1 MQVVG
6 SLSFVL
12 LRDVLHNSHPAM
24 SKQTSQPIDGEAE
37 GSPDAGTVSGLDLL
51 VLLARGRSLF
61 LGTIAVFVVV
71 GLTYGLLASSEYMAS
86 AQVVPEA
93 QSDAAQ
99 GLGSLGGGLS
109 ALQGLGVN
117 LGSLSSQGLSTDSY
131 PEIAKSR
138 EVRLAVVRD
147 TYRIPGKDTTMTLV
161 DYYTWGEGLFSGAI
175 QIVKRIVGL
184 DTLRRRA
191 EGEVPT
197 LKAERAMATLEEQI
211 TAYQRPETG
220 LMTLSVTTG
229 NPQLSAAVVESLI
242 EHLSTHVRSLRTE
255 KARRNL
261 EFIQQRF
268 QEAEKEL
275 TQAEERLANFMDRN
289 QSINTARLRTQRDR
303 LQRQVR
309 FKSDLYS
316 ELQAQ
321 LTQAKI
327 DLQRSEPVITVVEQP
342 VPPLESVAP
351 QRLVILI
358 VSLLGGGIAG
368 CVLVFLWAYFREEN
382 ATGERRAKIREV
394 REAFIPA
401 DLL

>member
-1 MQVVG
+1 
-6 SLSFVL
+6 
-12 LRDVLHNSHPAM
+12 M
-24 SKQTSQPIDGEAE
+24 SKQTPQPVDGKA
-37 GSPDAGTVSGLDLL
+37 GDSPSEETVSGLDLL
-51 VLLARGRSLF
+51 VLLARGRSLLF
-61 LGTIAVFVVV
+61 GTVAVFVVV
-71 GLTYGLLASSEYMAS
+71 GLAYGLLASTEYMAS

-147 TYRIPGKDTTMTLV
+147 TFQIPEEDTTMALV
-161 DYYTWGEGLFSGAI
+161 DHYTRGEGLLSGAI
-175 QIVKRIVGL
+175 QAVKRTVSGP
-184 DTLRRRA
+184 DTLRERD
-191 EGEVPT
+191 GEDIPT
-197 LKAERAMATLEEQI
+197 LKEERAMGALEKQI
-211 TAYQRPETG
+211 TAYQSPETG
-220 LMTLSVTTG
+220 LMNLSVTTG
-229 NPQLSAAVVESLI
+229 NAQLSAAVVESLI
-242 EHLSTHVRSLRTE
+242 EHLSNRVRSLRTE

-261 EFIQQRF
+261 KFIQQRF

-275 TQAEERLANFMDRN
+275 TQTEKRLADFTDRN
-289 QSINTARLRTQRDR
+289 QNINTAQLRTQRDR

-342 VPPLESVAP
+342 VPPLEPVAP

-368 CVLVFLWAYFREEN
+368 CVLVFLRAYFREEN

-401 DLL
+401 DLVERGRRYLTGEKKETRSAD

>member
-1 MQVVG
+1 
-6 SLSFVL
+6 
-12 LRDVLHNSHPAM
+12 M
-24 SKQTSQPIDGEAE
+24 SKQTPQPVDGK
-37 GSPDAGTVSGLDLL
+37 AGDPPSGETVSGLDLL
-51 VLLARGRSLF
+51 VLLARGRSLLF
-61 LGTIAVFVVV
+61 GTIAVFAVV
-71 GLTYGLLASSEYMAS
+71 GLAYGLLASTEYMAS

-99 GLGSLGGGLS
+99 GLGNLGGGLS

-147 TYRIPGKDTTMTLV
+147 TFQVPEEDTAMALV
-161 DYYTWGEGLFSGAI
+161 DHHTRGGGLLSGAI
-175 QIVKRIVGL
+175 QAVKRTVSGP
-184 DTLRRRA
+184 DTLRERD
-191 EGEVPT
+191 GEDIPT
-197 LKAERAMATLEEQI
+197 LKEERAMGALEKQI
-211 TAYQRPETG
+211 TAYQSPETG
-220 LMTLSVTTG
+220 LMNLSVTTG
-229 NPQLSAAVVESLI
+229 NAQLSAAVVESLI
-242 EHLSTHVRSLRTE
+242 EHLSNHVRSLRTE

-268 QEAEKEL
+268 QEAGKEL
-275 TQAEERLANFMDRN
+275 TQAEKRLADFTDRN
-289 QSINTARLRTQRDR
+289 QNINTAQLRTQRDR

-342 VPPLESVAP
+342 VPPLEPVAP

-368 CVLVFLWAYFREEN
+368 CVLVFLRAYFREEN

-401 DLL
+401 DLVERGRRYLTGEKKETRSAD